1 MPVTGSTST
10 CTPCWNRVGLVMAV
24 SPAASALMLPL
35 LFSAGADEDECDK
48 AADAASD
55 DSSVDALDVS
65 LYWRHVPP
73 VQ

>member
-1 MPVTGSTST
+1 
-10 CTPCWNRVGLVMAV
+10 MAV